1 MTGPKGNSEFCF
13 HSTSTFTRIRINF
26 FFPNSKLY
34 PSTSNIFKSNS
45 LAHTHPMV
53 SGFTLEKLGL
63 DHIGLLLGKRL
74 DTILLRH
81 RRIHRLHVIG
91 FVAEFFFPLW
101 RADLKMSGFAV
112 EFAGSS
118 YPERKRYSDRCG
130 RVLWVSGKQNSFFP
144 LGPSLLLPLIT
155 FLSRNSCTESDR
167 DCVRMVS
174 DLQI

>member
-1 MTGPKGNSEFCF
+1 MSSQYFYFLFFGLGDITKHLMTGPKGNSEFCF
-13 HSTSTFTRIRINF
+13 HSTSIFPRIRINF
-26 FFPNSKLY
+26 FFPNSKIY

-91 FVAEFFFPLW
+91 FVAVFFFSLW

-112 EFAGSS
+112 EFAGC
-118 YPERKRYSDRCG
+118 CG
-130 RVLWVSGKQNSFFP
+130 RKLVSGKEKIF
-144 LGPSLLLPLIT
+144 G
-155 FLSRNSCTESDR
+155 
-167 DCVRMVS
+167 
-174 DLQI
+174 

>member
-91 FVAEFFFPLW
+91 FVTIFFSLW

-112 EFAGSS
+112 EFAGCVGT
-118 YPERKRYSDRCG
+118 EARIRKGKDIRIRVDGSCG
-130 RVLWVSGKQNSFFP
+130 SQGNRTHSFP
-144 LGPSLLLPLIT
+144 WGPAYCYL
-155 FLSRNSCTESDR
+155 
-167 DCVRMVS
+167 
-174 DLQI
+174 